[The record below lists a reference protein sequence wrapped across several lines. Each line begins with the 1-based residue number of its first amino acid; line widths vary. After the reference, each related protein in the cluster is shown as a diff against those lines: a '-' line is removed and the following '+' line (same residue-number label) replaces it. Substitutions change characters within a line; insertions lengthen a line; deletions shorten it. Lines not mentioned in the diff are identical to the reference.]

1 MAKLASQFVALPP
14 ERRALAFAQT
24 AARMAASSVMVEKD
38 FWVSWLLGLLFA
50 DAELAPHLVF
60 KGGTSLSKVYGVID
74 RFSEDIDLS
83 MSPAFV
89 GADEAAF
96 EAMKSRTRRDAA
108 LAQMQAQ
115 CGERTRTFL
124 MPRLEQAIVEHL
136 GHAQRRRAL
145 AALRRRPCGALAGR
159 ALRVP
164 VGRSGGF
171 DYLRREVKLELGSLT
186 DQRPTEQHAVRAW
199 VVDDFPAAFTDW
211 HCQVT
216 ALELPRT
223 FWEKAT
229 ILHAEHHRPADQA
242 DARSLRAALL
252 RHGSLAGAC
261 RTPAPCSQTMRSAL
275 GSSNGRAA
283 CSRASGLATTL
294 RSQERF
300 GCFRPRPARRAGAR
314 LRADARDVPGGA
326 ARVRCGA
333 RGARSCRANP
343 QRTIVRQQQGLSA
356 SCRRMSLAKLP
367 RLWLSSLCKFGLPLA
382 AGLAASLRYGRSR
395 RTVAVRVRLPAPGP
409 ASPAAPR
416 PRPWCRG
423 SRLPRR

>member
-1 MAKLASQFVALPP
+1 MPKLALQFVALAP

-38 FWVSWLLGLLFA
+38 FWVCWLLGMLFA

-96 EAMKSRTRRDAA
+96 EAMKSRTQRDAA
-108 LAQMQAQ
+108 LSRMQAQ
-115 CGERTRTFL
+115 CGERTRTLL
-124 MPRLEQAIVEHL
+124 MPRLEAAIVEHL
-136 GHAQRRRAL
+136 GTRKGHAPWLRYEDD
-145 AALRRRPCGALAGR
+145 AAARS
-159 ALRVP
+159 P
-164 VGRSGGF
+164 VVHFEYPSTEGGGF

-229 ILHAEHHRPADQA
+229 ILHAEHHRPEDQA
-242 DARSLRAALL
+242 TPDRYARHYSDMARLLGQESAGAMLADYATCARVVEWKTRVFARQWARYELAKPGTFRLLPPAPRLAAL
-252 RHGSLAGAC
+252 
-261 RTPAPCSQTMRSAL
+261 
-275 GSSNGRAA
+275 
-283 CSRASGLATTL
+283 
-294 RSQERF
+294 
-300 GCFRPRPARRAGAR
+300 
-314 LRADARDVPGGA
+314 ARDYA
-326 ARVRCGA
+326 QM
-333 RGARSCRANP
+333 RA
-343 QRTIVRQQQGLSA
+343 
-356 SCRRMSLAKLP
+356 M
-367 RLWLSSLCKFGLPLA
+367 FLA
-382 AGLAASLRYGRSR
+382 APPEFDAVLGVLEAAE
-395 RTVAVRVRLPAPGP
+395 RTLNAR
-409 ASPAAPR
+409 
-416 PRPWCRG
+416 
-423 SRLPRR
+423 